1 MQNTLQN
8 KGKLFAQ
15 YWGQKILFYN
25 DNKHGIPV
33 KARKVD
39 GYWLLKDAYLQ
50 LKPLSQITD
59 EHAIE
64 VAKIACGEK
73 VFRQREN
80 IIDTPDGRHKDVTYV
95 LVERFINHPEIMEW
109 KEYALIQID
118 HDDCDVIT
126 GIKDEIGCWNDAYTD
141 NYIHITDYLRSKGY
155 ALPYNGLSVE
165 QLIKFGWIKLKE

>member
-1 MQNTLQN
+1 MENTLEN
-8 KGKLFAQ
+8 KSTFTAQ
-15 YWGQKILFYN
+15 YFNQYVWSNWDRLGSELEQAKGQHY
-25 DNKHGIPV
+25 
-33 KARKVD
+33 
-39 GYWLLKDAYLQ
+39 GYLELT
-50 LKPLSQITD
+50 PLSKITF

-80 IIDTPDGRHKDVTYV
+80 IIDTPDGKHKDVTYV